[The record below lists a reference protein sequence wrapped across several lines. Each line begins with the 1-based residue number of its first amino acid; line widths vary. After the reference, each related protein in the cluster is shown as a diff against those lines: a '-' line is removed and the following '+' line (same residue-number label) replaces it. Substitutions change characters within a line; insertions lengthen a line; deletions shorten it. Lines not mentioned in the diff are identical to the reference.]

1 MFATYKPTKGILNV
15 ADGLTAI
22 IEGTG
27 DINIKSIV
35 NGELKSF
42 KLMNV
47 LHVPKKKYCL
57 ISGAKIDQAGG
68 GISYENGSCKF
79 WNSKGKISA
88 TGKLIGNLYRMN
100 IRAQL
105 GHVPE
110 VNLATRTSELSWHE
124 AHKRLG
130 HISLVTF

>member
-1 MFATYKPTKGILNV
+1 
-15 ADGLTAI
+15 
-22 IEGTG
+22 
-27 DINIKSIV
+27 
-35 NGELKSF
+35 
-42 KLMNV
+42 MNV
-47 LHVPKKKYCL
+47 LDVPKTKYCL

-79 WNSKGKISA
+79 WNSKGKIIA
-88 TGKLIGNLYRMN
+88 TGKIIGNLYCMN

-110 VNLATRTSELSWHE
+110 VNLASRTSELSWHE

-130 HISLVTF
+130 HISLSSLSDMISKGTVDGIKILENETRPEELNCESCIVA